1 MFRQMVMALLYAT
14 GNRQADMPKQMYFPP
29 RPTIESCLN
38 VNLDP
43 WFQEQGINH
52 AMATMMANSQT
63 PEVVVRT
70 TARNLVLTQPGMV
83 EDQIDCAA
91 RTETLYKAMDI
102 CQVSRRTQRS
112 LKRRFR
118 GVK

>member
-1 MFRQMVMALLYAT
+1 MFRSMVMALLYAT
-14 GNRQADMPKQMYFPP
+14 GRQPGVPQQMYFPP
-29 RPTIESCLN
+29 RPTIESCLDM
-38 VNLDP
+38 NLEP
-43 WFQEQGINH
+43 WFQDQGINH

-83 EDQIDCAA
+83 EAPTDCAA
-91 RTETLYKAMDI
+91 RTETLFKAMDM
-102 CQVSRRTQRS
+102 CEVSPRVQRS